1 MLVNTSG
8 QWAIHC
14 NQGILSNLNPLLTSL
29 QIWLYDNL
37 QNVSDLYLTK
47 VDIIWMCLDAC
58 KLHSSTEWPIKP
70 MSLIYHFD
78 NFLSITNSAW
88 ISWVFLSRF
97 HVNQCRTHWDM
108 GQLVTGIRNCP
119 KQIRAFGTAICC
131 KLHVRISNVSTI
143 HGVNTHIESDGQIH
157 LVDDCACHGEGWKA
171 IPLWIL
177 VVADAIFDN

>member
-14 NQGILSNLNPLLTSL
+14 NKGILSNLNPPLTSL

-58 KLHSSTEWPIKP
+58 KRHSSTKWPIKP
-70 MSLIYHFD
+70 VSLNIHHFY

-88 ISWVFLSRF
+88 ISWVFLSSL
-97 HVNQCRTHWDM
+97 HVNRCRTHWDI
-108 GQLVTGIRNCP
+108 GNSLQTSQNRKSL
-119 KQIRAFGTAICC
+119 IRAFGTANCC
-131 KLHVRISNVSTI
+131 NFGFSIGSALTTQLLSWFQRTVWGTREDSMV
-143 HGVNTHIESDGQIH
+143 
-157 LVDDCACHGEGWKA
+157 L
-171 IPLWIL
+171 
-177 VVADAIFDN
+177 